1 VASGASSA
9 GPASGSKYGGFGSQ
23 DINKLGYYNKD
34 QFGTGGAYDPYTRSQ
49 ATETKPAE
57 TTDKKKEEKAVKKV
71 ESDDDDS
78 SSSLD
83 SDADSDD
90 SDVKRKKEKRQKRLE
105 KMAKKKEEERKQKE
119 EADVSNQT
127 S

>member
-1 VASGASSA
+1 MASEQLATRMLSEQTGISSEVIRK
-9 GPASGSKYGGFGSQ
+9 GE
-23 DINKLGYYNKD
+23 INKD

-49 ATETKPAE
+49 ATETKPAASSE
-57 TTDKKKEEKAVKKV
+57 KKKEEKKPKKD

-90 SDVKRKKEKRQKRLE
+90 SDVKRKKAKR
-105 KMAKKKEEERKQKE
+105 
-119 EADVSNQT
+119 
-127 S
+127 